1 MFLRFAL
8 RRYNPAR
15 PLFAGNLFRFA
26 KKDDAQACG
35 ALAGREA
42 VQEFHGAGVVAEY
55 FFFLAKTA

>member
-26 KKDDAQACG
+26 KKETRRRA

-55 FFFLAKTA
+55 FFFLAKTT